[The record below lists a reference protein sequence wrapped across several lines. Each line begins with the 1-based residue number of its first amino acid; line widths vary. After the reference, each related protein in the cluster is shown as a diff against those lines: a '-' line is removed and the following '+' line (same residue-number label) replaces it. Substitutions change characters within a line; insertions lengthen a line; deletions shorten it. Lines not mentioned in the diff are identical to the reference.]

1 MPQAR
6 GFFNRATGA
15 AAIVILSGSGWLAE
29 VLLAGWKDPLYPTLT
44 KALFPIISPCMT
56 ELSRIRNFSIVAHI
70 DHGKSTLADRLIQST
85 GTVQERDMKEQ
96 LLDSMDIE
104 RERGITIKANTV
116 RIDYKA
122 DDGET
127 YVLNLIDTP
136 GHVDF
141 AYEVSRSM
149 RAVEGSLLVVDST
162 QGVEAQTLANVYHAL
177 DADHEIVPVLNKIDL
192 PAADCDRVAAQ
203 IEDVIGIDASDALRV
218 SAKSGIGIKETLEAI
233 VKRLPAPKG
242 DINAPLT
249 AMLVD
254 SWYDAYLG
262 VVVLV
267 RIMDGLLKKGDRI
280 TMMQNGSVHQVDRIG
295 VFRPQMQNVD
305 QLGPGEIGFITAQIK
320 QVRDTRVGDTITHE
334 KKGATKALPG
344 FKPSQPVV
352 FCGLF
357 PVDSSEFED
366 LRDAIE
372 KLALNDASFSYE
384 METSAALGFGFRC
397 GFLGLLHLEV
407 IRDRIEREYDI
418 DLITTAPSV
427 IYHVYLRDG
436 SMKELHNPADMPD
449 LTHVDHLEE
458 PRIKATILVPDDYL
472 GDVLKLCQDRRG
484 IQQELT
490 YAGSRAMV
498 VYDLPLNEVVFDFY
512 DRLKSVTKGYAS
524 FDYQMIGYQQD
535 NLVKMSILVND
546 EPVDALS
553 IMVHRDRA
561 EMRGRSMVEKL
572 KELIPRHMFKIPIQA
587 AIGGKVIARETLAA
601 LRKDVTAKCYGGDA
615 TRKRKLLDKQK
626 AGKKKM
632 RQFGKVE
639 IPQQAFINALK
650 MDT

>member
-1 MPQAR
+1 M
-6 GFFNRATGA
+6 
-15 AAIVILSGSGWLAE
+15 
-29 VLLAGWKDPLYPTLT
+29 
-44 KALFPIISPCMT
+44 MT
-56 ELSRIRNFSIVAHI
+56 NVANIRNFSIVAHI
-70 DHGKSTLADRLIQST
+70 DHGKSTLADRLIQTTST
-85 GTVQERDMKEQ
+85 VSDRDMKEQ

-116 RIDYKA
+116 RIDYIA
-122 DDGET
+122 SDGEK

-162 QGVEAQTLANVYHAL
+162 QGVEAQTLANVYQAI

-192 PAADCDRVAAQ
+192 PASDCKRVAEQ
-203 IEDVIGIDASDALRV
+203 IEDVIGLDASEAIEV
-218 SAKSGIGIKETLEAI
+218 SAKSGIGINETLEAI
-233 VKRLPAPKG
+233 VNKLPAPQG
-242 DINAPLT
+242 DADAPLK

-267 RIMDGLLKKGDRI
+267 RIMDGKMQKGDRI
-280 TMMQNGSVHQVDRIG
+280 KMMSNGTLHSIDRIG
-295 VFRPQMQNVD
+295 VFKPQMENVD
-305 QLGPGEIGFITAQIK
+305 CLYTGEIGFITASIK
-320 QVRDTRVGDTITHE
+320 QVRDTRVGDTITHD
-334 KKGATKALPG
+334 KVGTNTALPG

-357 PVDSSEFED
+357 PVDSSQFED

-372 KLALNDASFSYE
+372 KLALNDASFSFE

-427 IYHVYLRDG
+427 IYHVYSRDG
-436 SMKELHNPADMPD
+436 DMIELHNPADMPD
-449 LTHVDHLEE
+449 LSKVDHLEE

-484 IQQELT
+484 IQEDLT

-498 VYDLPLNEVVFDFY
+498 IYDLPLNEVVFDFY

-524 FDYQMIGYQQD
+524 FDYQMTGYRTD
-535 NLVKMSILVND
+535 NLVKMQILVNE

-553 IMVHRDRA
+553 VMVHRDRS
-561 EMRGRSMVEKL
+561 ELRGRAMCEKL
-572 KELIPRHMFKIPIQA
+572 KDLIPRHMFKIPIQA

-632 RQFGKVE
+632 RQFGKVD
-639 IPQQAFINALK
+639 IPQEAFISALK
-650 MDT
+650 MDG

>member
-1 MPQAR
+1 
-6 GFFNRATGA
+6 
-15 AAIVILSGSGWLAE
+15 
-29 VLLAGWKDPLYPTLT
+29 
-44 KALFPIISPCMT
+44 MT

-85 GTVQERDMKEQ
+85 NTVADRDMKEQ

-116 RIDYKA
+116 RIEYKA
-122 DDGET
+122 QDGET

-141 AYEVSRSM
+141 GYEVSRSM
-149 RAVEGSLLVVDST
+149 QAVEGSLLVVDAS
-162 QGVEAQTLANVYHAL
+162 QGVEAQTLANVYQAI
-177 DADHEIVPVLNKIDL
+177 DADHEIVPVLNKVDL
-192 PAADCDRVAAQ
+192 PAAEPDRVREQ
-203 IEDVIGIDASDALRV
+203 IEDVIGIEAHDAV
-218 SAKSGIGIKETLEAI
+218 EISAKTGLGIPDVLEAI
-233 VKRLPAPKG
+233 VHRLPAPKQG
-242 DINAPLT
+242 DPNAPLK

-254 SWYDAYLG
+254 SKYDQYLG
-262 VVVLV
+262 VICIV
-267 RIMDGLLKKGDRI
+267 RIIEGTLKKGDRI
-280 TMMQNGSVHQVDRIG
+280 RMMKTGGTYDVDDVGVYRPAMTSVES
-295 VFRPQMQNVD
+295 
-305 QLGPGEIGFITAQIK
+305 LGPGEIGYLNASIK

-334 KKGATKALPG
+334 KRQTETPLPG
-344 FKPSQPVV
+344 FKPSVPVV

-357 PVDSSEFED
+357 PVDSAEFED
-366 LRDAIE
+366 LREAID

-384 METSAALGFGFRC
+384 MESSAALGFGFRC

-407 IRDRIEREYDI
+407 VRDRIEREYDI
-418 DLITTAPSV
+418 ELITTAPSV
-427 IYHVYLRDG
+427 IYHVYMKDG
-436 SMKELHNPADMPD
+436 EMIELHNPADMPD
-449 LTHVDHLEE
+449 LSKVDHLEE
-458 PRIKATILVPDDYL
+458 PRIKATILVPDDFL

-484 IQQELT
+484 IQLDLT

-524 FDYQMIGYQQD
+524 FDYQMIGYRED
-535 NLVKMSILVND
+535 NLVKMQILVND

-553 IMVHRDRA
+553 TMVHRDRA
-561 EMRGRSMVEKL
+561 EMRGRAMCEKL
-572 KELIPRHMFKIPIQA
+572 KDLIPRHMFKIPIQA

-615 TRKRKLLDKQK
+615 TRKKKLLEKQK

-632 RQFGKVE
+632 RQFGRVD
-639 IPQQAFINALK
+639 IPQEAFISALK
-650 MDT
+650 MDS